1 MSPGRGTGASRPG
14 LHLVTTVS
22 HGVETYLAGQ
32 PRRLQER
39 FDVTLVCSPSSG
51 LRQSGRREGVAVA
64 AVPMT
69 RRITPLRDALALLR
83 LVRLFRRA
91 RPAIVQTYSPKAGL
105 VGMAAA
111 RLARVPVRVHGIIG
125 LPLMETSGLRARV
138 LRLTERLTY
147 LNATRLTCNSAGLRG
162 WVQQH
167 LSARP
172 VDVIGAGS
180 VNGVDTTL
188 LRPATAAE
196 REAARADLGL
206 TGAGC
211 VFVFL
216 GRLVRDK
223 GVSELVDAFEA
234 VHAADPA
241 CRLLLVGDYDDDT
254 LPAATRSRMADHPGI
269 QHVGWRSD
277 VRSMYAAADVLVLPS
292 YREGMPNVVLEAAA
306 MALPVVATD
315 INGSNEVVV
324 DGVSGLLVP
333 VKDSTRLA
341 AAMRQLL
348 AAPDRAAMGQRG
360 RSLVEAQFDHVTFCR
375 RLADYYDELL
385 AVTR

>member
-1 MSPGRGTGASRPG
+1 MSPERGTGPHRPG

-39 FDVTLVCSPSSG
+39 FDVTLVCSPSAG
-51 LRQSGRREGVAVA
+51 LQQAASREGVGVA
-64 AVPMT
+64 GVPMT
-69 RRITPLRDALALLR
+69 RRITPLQDALSLYR
-83 LVRLFRRA
+83 LYRLFRRR

-125 LPLMETSGLRARV
+125 LPLTEAAGLRARV

-147 LNATRLTCNSAGLRG
+147 ANATRLTCNSTGLRR
-162 WVQQH
+162 WVHAH
-167 LSARP
+167 LSRRP
-172 VDVIGAGS
+172 IDVIGRGS
-180 VNGVDTTL
+180 VNGVDTAL

-196 REAARADLGL
+196 RQAARADLGL
-206 TGAGC
+206 VDAGC

-223 GVSELVDAFEA
+223 GVAELVEAFAA
-234 VHAADPA
+234 VHAEDPSS
-241 CRLLLVGDYDDDT
+241 RLLLVGDYDDDS
-254 LPAATRSRMADHPGI
+254 LPAATRAALADHPGI
-269 QHVGWRSD
+269 RHVGWRSD
-277 VRSMYAAADVLVLPS
+277 VRAMYAAADVLVLPS

-315 INGSNEVVV
+315 INGSNEIVVH
-324 DGVSGLLVP
+324 GASGLLVP
-333 VKDSTRLA
+333 VKDADRLA
-341 AAMRQLL
+341 AALRQLL
-348 AAPDRAAMGQRG
+348 AAPDRTAMGARG
-360 RSLVEAQFDHVTFCR
+360 RSVVEADFDHVTFCG
-375 RLADYYDELL
+375 RLADYYDQLL
-385 AVTR
+385 AAR

>member
-1 MSPGRGTGASRPG
+1 MNPVRGTGPQRPG

-39 FDVTLVCSPSSG
+39 FDVTLVCSPGAG
-51 LRQSGRREGVAVA
+51 LQQAGAREGVGVA

-69 RRITPLRDALALLR
+69 RRITPLRDLAALLR
-83 LVRLFRRA
+83 LYRLFRRT
-91 RPAIVQTYSPKAGL
+91 RPSIVQTYSPKAGL

-125 LPLMETSGLRARV
+125 LPLTEAVGLRARV

-147 LNATRLTCNSAGLRG
+147 ANATRLTCNSTGLRR
-162 WVQQH
+162 WVHEH
-167 LSARP
+167 LSRRP
-172 VDVIGAGS
+172 VDVIGRGS

-196 REAARADLGL
+196 RQAARTDLGL
-206 TGAGC
+206 ADAGC

-223 GVSELVDAFEA
+223 GVGELLEAFAA
-234 VHAADPA
+234 VHAADPRS
-241 CRLLLVGDYDDDT
+241 RLLLVGDYDDES
-254 LPAATRSRMADHPGI
+254 LPTATRTLLTAHPGVR
-269 QHVGWRSD
+269 HVGWRSD
-277 VRSMYAAADVLVLPS
+277 VRAMYAAADVLVLPS

-324 DGVSGLLVP
+324 DGVTGLLVP
-333 VKDSTRLA
+333 AKDAARLA

-348 AAPDRAAMGQRG
+348 VAPDRAAMGERG
-360 RSLVEAQFDHVTFCR
+360 RSLVEADFEHVAFCH
-375 RLADYYDELL
+375 RLADYYDQLL
-385 AVTR
+385 AAR